1 MGRISRKISG
11 TPWHIET
18 LKMSEDDERRH
29 KSKCKYYDNG
39 KCTININ
46 CYGSSRCK
54 NYRVKLDKINKIKN
68 NTSSKE
74 EIFGTFKLKNLKTK
88 ELIEYKIG
96 KNIYNNHILIDVVK
110 NRNQN
115 SIFIYNDDK
124 YKIVSKNLYKRIK

>member
-1 MGRISRKISG
+1 MR
-11 TPWHIET
+11 
-18 LKMSEDDERRH
+18 
-29 KSKCKYYDNG
+29 
-39 KCTININ
+39 
-46 CYGSSRCK
+46 
-54 NYRVKLDKINKIKN
+54 
-68 NTSSKE
+68 
-74 EIFGTFKLKNLKTK
+74 FGAKRLNTFKLKNLKTK